1 MDEIGRIIN
10 LKWLTVIFK
19 TIITNVIHN
28 LYQSNIL
35 NSEFIS
41 FKIFIFVLYFKI
53 KSNYKFPMIMMNYNF
68 PLVFYFILMNNS

>member
-41 FKIFIFVLYFKI
+41 LKIFIFCFCIL
-53 KSNYKFPMIMMNYNF
+53 KSRVIINF
-68 PLVFYFILMNNS
+68 Q